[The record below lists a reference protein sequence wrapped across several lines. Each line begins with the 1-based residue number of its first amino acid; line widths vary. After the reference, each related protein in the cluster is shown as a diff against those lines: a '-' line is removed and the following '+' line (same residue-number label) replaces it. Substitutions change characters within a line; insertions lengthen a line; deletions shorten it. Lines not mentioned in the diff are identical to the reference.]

1 MFKQYFTGLFLITIL
16 GGCAT
21 TSQSSYNNDSTRE
34 LVMKNSGNFQDLITH
49 YKDQLKQN
57 DTRDTR
63 EKLANAYLKYGDP
76 ESALFTISLLNQQ
89 SPQVSSLL
97 IQAYAEFELGDLPS
111 SKASAEQ
118 AYTMDKQNAEIENL
132 LGVIHA
138 ANGNLDQARDFFNL
152 ARAHFYSDIKIKN
165 NLAVL
170 DIIEQDYSSAIER
183 LLPIYTNDEAD
194 DQVVANLTLAMAKSE
209 NLELMKQVLRPKF
222 SDKEIKQRYLSL
234 RKLKTTQPEK
244 TIHTPANSTAA
255 TPAQFEGAL

>member
-1 MFKQYFTGLFLITIL
+1 MFKHYFAGLFLITIL
-16 GGCAT
+16 SGCAT
-21 TSQSSYNNDSTRE
+21 TSQSSYNNESTRE

-49 YKDQLKQN
+49 YKEQLKQN

-63 EKLANAYLKYGDP
+63 EKLATAYLDYGDP
-76 ESALFTISLLNQQ
+76 ESALFTISQLNQG

-111 SKASAEQ
+111 SKDSAEQ
-118 AYTMDKQNAEIENL
+118 AYALDKQNAEIENL
-132 LGVIHA
+132 LGVIYA
-138 ANGNLDQARDFFNL
+138 ANGDLGQARDFFNL

-194 DQVVANLTLAMAKSE
+194 DQVVANLTLAMAKSD
-209 NLELMKQVLRPKF
+209 NLELMKQVLKPKF
-222 SDKEIKQRYLSL
+222 TDKEIQQRYLSL
-234 RKLKTTQPEK
+234 RKLKTTQPENQLE
-244 TIHTPANSTAA
+244 TSVTANQAL
-255 TPAQFEGAL
+255 FEGAR